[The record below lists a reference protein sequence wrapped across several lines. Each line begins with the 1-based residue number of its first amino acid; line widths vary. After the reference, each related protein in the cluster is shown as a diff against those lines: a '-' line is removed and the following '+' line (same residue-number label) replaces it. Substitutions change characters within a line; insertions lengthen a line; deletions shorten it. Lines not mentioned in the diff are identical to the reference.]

1 MKCHTGFPGWLCV
14 FVAALCGSLACPA
27 AAQDQPPTVDGN
39 ISVFSSSTDF
49 YVDGKHIV
57 TNAQTTFLKPVTENG
72 QNANITDPAIAKTL
86 AVGDH
91 VQVFGDNDR
100 RTHSIVASTIVLQP
114 LTHDHIAGFA
124 VVQKVLATSPQL
136 ILEADGYR
144 IAITPKT
151 TLHNK
156 PPLNNQTIPVANM
169 WIDYKGRWNQDG
181 LVVAEHADY
190 SQFAFSERFK
200 KGLDKSKAKLVAP
213 IYGATPAATSKDG
226 EIVAPYLYAKKH
238 TVSIPANLAVQQ
250 RLQQIGE
257 RLIPASQK
265 ILANDDPQ
273 KVHFQFYAVDGA
285 GFPVAIGS
293 PDGLVIL
300 PVQTINALQSDDQ
313 IAAVLS
319 EGVAEALEWQV
330 PPAATGNA
338 GPAMIAVGEMP
349 IVGPIAGIALISGG
363 LFESYH
369 GTYATRFD
377 PWQHVR
383 VGLSLMHDA
392 GYDIRQAPLAW
403 QILQYGIAKQ
413 AEKPPSLKSAYLLNI
428 IGLEYAHDGKASSD
442 TPQAAAK

>member
-1 MKCHTGFPGWLCV
+1 MKCRTGFPGWLCA
-14 FVAALCGSLACPA
+14 FLTALCGFLACPA

-57 TNAQTTFLKPVTENG
+57 TNAQTTFLKPVVQNG
-72 QNANITDPAIAKTL
+72 QNVSITDPSIAQTL

-91 VQVFGDNDR
+91 VQVFGDSDR
-100 RTHSIVASTIVLQP
+100 HTHSIVATTIVLQP
-114 LTHDHIAGFA
+114 LTHDHITGFA
-124 VVQKVLATSPQL
+124 VVQQVLSTSPQL

-144 IAITPKT
+144 IAITSKT

-156 PPLNNQTIPVANM
+156 PPLNDQTIPIANM

-181 LVVAEHADY
+181 LVVAEHAEY
-190 SQFAFSERFK
+190 SHFAFSERFK
-200 KGLDKSKAKLVAP
+200 KGLDKSKAKIVAP
-213 IYGATPAATSKDG
+213 IYEATSGASSKDG

-238 TVSIPANLAVQQ
+238 TVSIPATLAIQQ
-250 RLQQIGE
+250 RIQQIGE
-257 RLIPASQK
+257 RLIPAAQK

-273 KVHFQFYAVDGA
+273 KIHFQFYAVDGI

-300 PVQTINALQSDDQ
+300 PIQTINALPTDDEV
-313 IAAVLS
+313 AAVLS
-319 EGVAEALEWQV
+319 EGIAEALEWQV
-330 PPAATGNA
+330 PPAATGSA
-338 GPAMIAVGEMP
+338 GPAMTAVGEMP
-349 IVGPIAGIALISGG
+349 FVGPIAGIALISGG
-363 LFESYH
+363 LFETYH

-377 PWQHVR
+377 PWQRVR

-413 AEKPPSLKSAYLLNI
+413 AEKPPSAKSAYLLNI
-428 IGLEYAHDGKASSD
+428 IGLEYAHDGKASSG